1 MEEQRYALRKDEP
14 DIPGP
19 RGRLV
24 LLTLAGGVMSA
35 AFWVLM
41 SLALNPELNLVHN
54 LKGAGYAGPLTWPGR
69 LLHLEA
75 MTPEERTWA
84 YILIMVVLTA
94 SYIAAIYL
102 VRRDRRRNVTFVLGG
117 IFVLF
122 ALLFVFA
129 PPFQSQDV
137 YSYAFHGRAM
147 TVYHSNPYLLLP
159 VARRADVFY
168 PLIGWRDTA
177 SVYGPAF
184 NFLAYIVTRVAG
196 NNVVSNALGFKVLAV
211 AFYAACLPIVYTLAR
226 RVSPGRE
233 NFALAVSAW
242 CPILLMHICGGG
254 HNDSIMVFFVL
265 AGFLL
270 YRKDHAFW
278 GLLMLLLAVMVKMSA
293 GLALLPYLV
302 LYVRDKRARP
312 LRRLASAAAAVVV
325 VPTLLY
331 IPFWGGTRIF
341 KSTREVAKL
350 YSYSSVP
357 RLIGYYAQR
366 FLVGIGVAGPRA
378 ESLVNPVVQ
387 VLFLG
392 LFAVLTIYL
401 LSMVKDFRSMILA
414 TAAISLAWFFT
425 SLYILPWYL
434 AVGLMAA
441 AVSGW
446 NALSGTYIAASAI
459 FSLYHVPELGVTS
472 GPWNG
477 GHLGTN
483 LYLSLPFLLL
493 FAGVLAFGMHRAW
506 LGRDRRHGE
515 EAAPAEVRRA
525 A

>member
-1 MEEQRYALRKDEP
+1 ML
-14 DIPGP
+14 GP

-24 LLTLAGGVMSA
+24 LLTLAGGFMSA

-54 LKGAGYAGPLTWPGR
+54 VQDAGYAGPLTWPGR

-75 MTPEERTWA
+75 MTAEERTWA
-84 YILIMVVLTA
+84 YIFIMVVLTA
-94 SYIAAIYL
+94 SYIAAVYL

-117 IFVLF
+117 FFVLF

-159 VARRADVFY
+159 IARRSDILY
-168 PLIGWRDTA
+168 PLIGWRNNA

-196 NNVVSNALGFKVLAV
+196 NSVVSNALGFKVLAV
-211 AFYAACLPIVYTLAR
+211 AFYAACLPVVYNLTR

-242 CPILLMHICGGG
+242 CPILVIHICGGG
-254 HNDSIMVFFVL
+254 HNDSIMVFLVL

-270 YRKDHAFW
+270 YRKDHAFL
-278 GLLMLLLAVMVKMSA
+278 GLLLVLLAVMVKMSA

-312 LRRLASAAAAVVV
+312 LRRLASAVLAVVA
-325 VPTLLY
+325 VPALLY
-331 IPFWGGTRIF
+331 IPFWDGTRIF
-341 KSTREVAKL
+341 KSTREAAKL

-357 RLIGYYAQR
+357 NLIGYYARR
-366 FLVGIGVAGPRA
+366 FLAGVGVNGSRA

-387 VLFLG
+387 ILFLG
-392 LFAVLTIYL
+392 LFAALVIYL
-401 LSMVKDFRSMILA
+401 LSRVRDFRSMILA
-414 TAAISLAWFFT
+414 TAAISLVWFFT

-434 AVGLMAA
+434 ALGLMAA

-446 NALSGTYIAASAI
+446 NALSWAYIATSSI
-459 FSLYHVPELGVTS
+459 FSLYHVPGLGFS
-472 GPWNG
+472 SAPWNSG
-477 GHLGTN
+477 QPGTN

-493 FAGVLAFGMHRAW
+493 FAGILVFGMYRAW

-515 EAAPAEVRRA
+515 KAAPGEVRHVA
-525 A
+525 